1 MGQSNNEKIT
11 ALYCRLSRDDEQLRE
26 SNSIKN
32 QKSILSKYA
41 KDNYKRIG
49 VQLKKDEDAEI
60 IRWLEEKIENG
71 ESYSGITNKA
81 LRYYYEKSK

>member
-1 MGQSNNEKIT
+1 MGRRKFATEEAKRNN
-11 ALYCRLSRDDEQLRE
+11 YRYRQ
-26 SNSIKN
+26 
-32 QKSILSKYA
+32 KYA

>member
-1 MGQSNNEKIT
+1 MGKRKFATEEAKRNN
-11 ALYCRLSRDDEQLRE
+11 YRYRQ
-26 SNSIKN
+26 
-32 QKSILSKYA
+32 KYA

-71 ESYSGITNKA
+71 ESYSVLQTRHYVIIMKKA
-81 LRYYYEKSK
+81 NRNLYY

>member
-1 MGQSNNEKIT
+1 MGKRKFATEEAKRNN
-11 ALYCRLSRDDEQLRE
+11 YRYRQ
-26 SNSIKN
+26 
-32 QKSILSKYA
+32 KYA

-71 ESYSGITNKA
+71 ESYI
-81 LRYYYEKSK
+81 